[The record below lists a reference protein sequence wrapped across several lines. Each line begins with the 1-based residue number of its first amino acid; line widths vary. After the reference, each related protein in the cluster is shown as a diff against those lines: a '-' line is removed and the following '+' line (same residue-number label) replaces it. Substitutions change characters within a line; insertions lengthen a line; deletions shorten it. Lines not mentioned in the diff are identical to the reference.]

1 MEGRVVAMIFLL
13 MIILVASPSPSSCA
27 RLTGFPTTTT
37 LRDDDSIGVYVDQV
51 ATATS
56 NSFNNKKYG
65 DVFATPYRFNE
76 YRPLSNRQTSDDLQP
91 FPEADGKS
99 TFDVMDYGAI
109 ANGQFDNTQ
118 AFLKAWEEVCG
129 STQDI
134 PTLIIPK
141 DNTFL
146 LSSVEFKGPCKAA
159 SVNFQ
164 LNGNIVAPNDTN
176 GWGDK
181 GRWVQFDQ
189 VQGLIINGG
198 GQIDGQGQVWWEV
211 CSKTNCKRPTALH
224 FDRCDGLR
232 LSNITH
238 INSAKNHITITSCN
252 DVQISDILIRAPDES
267 PNTDGINISTSTNI
281 TIQRSFIGTGDD
293 CVAINSGSSHINI
306 TDVLCGPGHGL
317 SIGSLG
323 EDGSYSTVED
333 VQVRNCTFK
342 GTQNGARIKTWQGG
356 SGYAKN
362 IIFEHITIQ
371 EAKNPIIIDQKY
383 SDDSTAGFG
392 TLGDQGSAVQVSD
405 VTFRDFHGS
414 VAGDIAITLDCDDHC
429 GCENIVMDHIDL
441 TSSVPGKKV
450 AAECK
455 NVQGYSTSLSP
466 NVACL

>member
-1 MEGRVVAMIFLL
+1 MN
-13 MIILVASPSPSSCA
+13 
-27 RLTGFPTTTT
+27 PTTHNWDHKFDVGNTT
-37 LRDDDSIGVYVDQV
+37 RWLYYVD
-51 ATATS
+51 A
-56 NSFNNKKYG
+56 
-65 DVFATPYRFNE
+65 
-76 YRPLSNRQTSDDLQP
+76 P

-99 TFDVMDYGAI
+99 KFNVMDYGAI

-198 GQIDGQGQVWWEV
+198 GQIDGQGQV
-211 CSKTNCKRPTALH
+211 C
-224 FDRCDGLR
+224 
-232 LSNITH
+232 
-238 INSAKNHITITSCN
+238 
-252 DVQISDILIRAPDES
+252 
-267 PNTDGINISTSTNI
+267 
-281 TIQRSFIGTGDD
+281 
-293 CVAINSGSSHINI
+293 
-306 TDVLCGPGHGL
+306 
-317 SIGSLG
+317 IGSLG

-342 GTQNGARIKTWQGG
+342 GTQNGARIKTWQAG

-383 SDDSTAGFG
+383 SDHSTAGFG
-392 TLGDQGSAVQVSD
+392 TLGDQGSALQVSD

-414 VAGDIAITLDCDDHC
+414 VAGDSHYFGLRRSYWLREHC
-429 GCENIVMDHIDL
+429 NGSHRLNFLCSWQEGCCRMQERPWIFYFII
-441 TSSVPGKKV
+441 S
-450 AAECK
+450 
-455 NVQGYSTSLSP
+455 
-466 NVACL
+466 